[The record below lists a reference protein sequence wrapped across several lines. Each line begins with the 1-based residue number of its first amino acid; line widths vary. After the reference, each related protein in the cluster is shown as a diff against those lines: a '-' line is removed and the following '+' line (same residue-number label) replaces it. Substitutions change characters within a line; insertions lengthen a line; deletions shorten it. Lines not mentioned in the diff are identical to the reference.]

1 MQVFENIFD
10 NALVIFFAIGV
21 VIWFVL
27 QYIQKLGN
35 PEGRKELTDEIKNQ
49 KFWDTQTFVILV
61 LILFVYLYWDK

>member
-1 MQVFENIFD
+1 MEYLFILFVFGCI
-10 NALVIFFAIGV
+10 AWFFG
-21 VIWFVL
+21 